1 MKGHSIAIASVALVL
16 ASCETGELNT
26 SGSFDP
32 LTAPG
37 TGRNTP
43 VAQTGLRPGSY
54 VRSGM
59 DNAAFFSK
67 RPKGD
72 ASADRKL
79 PINTEMKVISDD
91 GIFAKVELNSGE
103 VGFVPSV
110 QVADTAAT
118 PASVSPDAIQVYPLP
133 PGALPPGGIDSTGAP
148 SIPPVIDPD
157 APVIP
162 VDPSFPL
169 DPAIPDVPPVPVEEP
184 VVPPASTPLPP
195 GNEAE
200 ELPPVE
206 GGSL

>member
-1 MKGHSIAIASVALVL
+1 M
-16 ASCETGELNT
+16 
-26 SGSFDP
+26 
-32 LTAPG
+32 APG
-37 TGRNTP
+37 SGRNAQ

-59 DNAAFFSK
+59 DNAAFFNK

-72 ASADRKL
+72 ATADRQL

-91 GIFAKVELNSGE
+91 GTFAKVELNSGE

-110 QVADTAAT
+110 QVADPAAA
-118 PASVSPDAIQVYPLP
+118 PAGVSPNAIQVYPLP
-133 PGALPPGGIDSTGAP
+133 PGALPPGGLDPGAP

-162 VDPSFPL
+162 VDPS
-169 DPAIPDVPPVPVEEP
+169 IPDVPPVPVEEP
-184 VVPPASTPLPP
+184 VVPPVSTPLPP